1 MHWLDLLVLGF
12 YLLCIL
18 FLGFYRTNNKNEP
31 DEYILAG
38 RRLSLPSF
46 VITLTA
52 TWYGGIL
59 GIGENTYLFGLQTW
73 FVFGLPY
80 YLFALIFAFFI
91 AGKINRLNSTSIPDQ
106 FHSRY
111 GKTAGII
118 SALYILVLS
127 SPAPYILSVGVLLQF
142 SLGLPFSFSLL
153 LSTTISLC
161 YIWFGGFRSI
171 IRTDFIQIVF
181 MFLGFILLLYY
192 CIKYSS
198 INSISLNTL
207 PKSHLD
213 FTGGASIQY
222 ILAWFF
228 IALWTFVDPG
238 FYQRCAAA
246 KSAKTA
252 KNGILIAICFW
263 FIFDILTLSTGMY
276 AKVLLTNGDPLFSY
290 PRLGALVL
298 PPLVYGIFITGLLA
312 TIMSTI
318 DSLGFISAITFG
330 RDILWRIRSQKGMNS
345 KEWDMTSTNFIR
357 EGLIVTALI
366 ALSLAFIIPS
376 VVKLW
381 YILGSILIPG
391 LILPFLISFSSMKIT
406 ILPMMIIPILV
417 SSIWIIIGQI
427 VGNYPLEL
435 EPFYPGM
442 LTSIIIYGINRTNG

>member
-1 MHWLDLLVLGF
+1 M
-12 YLLCIL
+12 CI
-18 FLGFYRTNNKNEP
+18 R
-31 DEYILAG
+31 D
-38 RRLSLPSF
+38 R
-46 VITLTA
+46 
-52 TWYGGIL
+52 
-59 GIGENTYLFGLQTW
+59 
-73 FVFGLPY
+73 
-80 YLFALIFAFFI
+80 
-91 AGKINRLNSTSIPDQ
+91 
-106 FHSRY
+106 
-111 GKTAGII
+111 
-118 SALYILVLS
+118 
-127 SPAPYILSVGVLLQF
+127 
-142 SLGLPFSFSLL
+142 
-153 LSTTISLC
+153 
-161 YIWFGGFRSI
+161 
-171 IRTDFIQIVF
+171 
-181 MFLGFILLLYY
+181 
-192 CIKYSS
+192 
-198 INSISLNTL
+198 
-207 PKSHLD
+207 
-213 FTGGASIQY
+213 Y